1 MGASPCEDAG
11 DMPPLL
17 LYTYW
22 RSSSSYRVRFALAVK
37 KLAYQ
42 SVPVNLREGEQRREE
57 HRERSPTGYVPCL
70 FIDGRPVVESVAI
83 VELLDELFPDP
94 PLYPRDPWAR
104 ARVRSLVEV
113 INSGTQPLQNLVVL
127 DRLAPDPG
135 VRKDWAKH
143 FNTLGLASF
152 ERLMAF
158 HEKEG
163 VEGRFAYGDTLTA
176 ADLFLVP
183 QMYSAQ
189 RFGVDLTPFPRAVA
203 AAEAALST
211 DAAQAAIP
219 ERQPDASP

>member
-1 MGASPCEDAG
+1 MSQ
-11 DMPPLL
+11 LV

-37 KLAYQ
+37 KLPFQ
-42 SVPVNLREGEQRREE
+42 SIPVNLREGEQHRDE
-57 HRERSPTGYVPCL
+57 HRARSPTGYVPCL
-70 FIDGRPVVESVAI
+70 FVDGRPLVESVAI
-83 VELLDELFPDP
+83 IELLDELYPDP

-113 INSGTQPLQNLVVL
+113 INAGTQPMQNLAVT
-127 DRLAPDPG
+127 DRLASDPAL
-135 VRKDWAKH
+135 RKEWSRH
-143 FNTLGLASF
+143 FNARGLASF
-152 ERLMAF
+152 ERLMAL
-158 HEKEG
+158 HEQEG
-163 VEGRFAYGDTLTA
+163 VEGRYAYGDTLTA

-189 RFGVDLTPFPRAVA
+189 RFGVDLSPYPRAVA
-203 AAEAALST
+203 AAEAALAT

>member
-1 MGASPCEDAG
+1 
-11 DMPPLL
+11 MPTLR

-22 RSSSSYRVRFALAVK
+22 RSSSSYRVRFALQVK
-37 KLAYQ
+37 KIAYE
-42 SVPVNLREGEQRREE
+42 SVAVNLRQGEQHGDE

-83 VELLDELFPDP
+83 IELLDELFPDP

-104 ARVRSLVEV
+104 ARVRAMVEV
-113 INSGTQPLQNLVVL
+113 INAGTQPLQNLVVL
-127 DRLAPDPG
+127 ERLGPDPE
-135 VRKDWAKH
+135 VRKEWAKH
-143 FNTLGLASF
+143 FNTRGLASV
-152 ERLMAF
+152 ERLMTL

-189 RFGVDLTPFPRAVA
+189 RFGVDLSPFPRAVA

-211 DAAQAAIP
+211 EAAQAAMP
-219 ERQPDASP
+219 ERQPDAIP